1 MSSITRQISQGF
13 LKTAPL
19 WTRKQFGVDQFVF
32 PQIDPARIEDFSFP
46 SKMRLGH
53 KMEFVFNAII
63 QSQDIYT
70 LIAKNIVIQKG
81 KTTLGELD
89 FLLRNTLD
97 GSLIH
102 LELTYKFYL
111 IDTEISEPIYQ
122 LVGPNRRDMFY
133 TKLDKLKEH
142 QFSLPYTEEGRAAL
156 NEKGLEAD
164 HLKQQAC
171 FKAQL
176 FTPYDSTRIG
186 IRPLN
191 KGCISGFWIRFEE
204 FNSEHFKE
212 FKYYIPTKEEW
223 VLKPC
228 EEVNWTNHFNLLLEI
243 NIRML
248 KESSPMVWM
257 RKSKGDYKKF
267 FVVWW

>member
-1 MSSITRQISQGF
+1 MSSISRQISLGF
-13 LKTAPL
+13 LKTPPL
-19 WTRKQFGVDQFVF
+19 WTRKQFGIDQFVI
-32 PQIDPARIEDFSFP
+32 PDIDPGRIKEFSFP

-63 QSQDIYT
+63 ESQNVYK
-70 LIAKNIVIQKG
+70 LIAKNIVVQKG

-89 FLLRNTLD
+89 FLLRSISD

-142 QFSLPYTEEGRAAL
+142 QFSLPFTKEGIETLHER
-156 NEKGLEAD
+156 GLEPEP
-164 HLKQQAC
+164 LKQQAC

-176 FTPYDSTRIG
+176 FTPFKNTKVS

-191 KGCISGFWIRFEE
+191 KSCICGFWIRFEE
-204 FNSEHFKE
+204 LNSEPFKD
-212 FKYYIPTKEEW
+212 FQYYIPLKEEW
-223 VLKPC
+223 ILNPY
-228 EEVNWTNHFNLLLEI
+228 EEADWINLFNLLLEI

-257 RKSKGDYKKF
+257 RKSEGVYAKF